1 MKPKLSKSLLAAVL
15 ATFAFIGHTI
25 NAADSISINFYSGDK
40 TINAD
45 TVGEL
50 GGISA
55 SGWNNILGNSGTYSL
70 NNQAG
75 AAAGQLHLTAAQS
88 PWGPGY
94 TGSDVE
100 SILASSYLDLGASNS
115 YSLVLTSDYWIQ
127 DVVLYLSGDGD
138 QFGAVNVNGTSYVGG
153 VDVQGTGAWGNRST
167 WTDDT
172 HYYTGSGELNA
183 DKAIKVTQL
192 LDKITV
198 GNIATGNSTAR
209 ATLAGMQII
218 DRTDESAYATTLGTD
233 TTAAADA
240 TWTKGDVTTA
250 YQDIEANDRLLLVT
264 ADTAGSTMTLAD
276 ADSIKG
282 LGLKANTLTVTSA
295 GTVSASSLHAYQGA
309 TLHFNAALS
318 ENQALSI
325 SGTGEVHLGAATSNV
340 ALTNIGNAYLAA
352 DGNTLASLS
361 NSGTLNINGDTSLTG
376 SYTNT
381 GRVTIAAGKTLSIT
395 STDIGG
401 TSSNPGFVDRFT
413 NIYGEG
419 TLAIAGNVDICVT
432 NDPAGSYEYAQQV
445 QKIAITGNL
454 DINGWGNNN
463 WLVGNGKT
471 LEVTGNA
478 SFQTRQTLTVE
489 TGGALDI
496 SGKLTLGHAASG
508 NNPGHLAIN
517 GGSATV
523 GSLYLREG
531 NGNDS
536 LVMTGGSLEFTD
548 GDIGSVITRDNNAS
562 EVTISGGTLKATQ
575 NSWAIDLGEGGTA
588 MSVGNVT
595 IDTTGDYTITLGHA
609 NLTGTITLNNNAN
622 LILTDASISSLSG
635 FRTDNEISYTGG
647 EVQGNGFAS
656 AATYIIV
663 DGAGD
668 REYTVSYNG
677 STHTLTNGRLIE
689 DAGNGI
695 FYVNTGT
702 ESVSTAVN
710 AAPEGA
716 LTSIILSADTTL
728 NIDTAMG
735 NTTLGVTG
743 AATANI
749 QEGNT
754 LHSSS
759 VTVDEGATLTLQGS
773 GSYTAS
779 AVRSAGKDTVSLY
792 RDGNRVVLDTSEA
805 NRWIGNVIVDSV
817 SNTDYLDL
825 NTLGH
830 EGSTVT
836 LRGSSGYFKQANNGT
851 IATFKANVR
860 LENTT
865 EAAFKVTNGN
875 SGNQSETSPGNHYIF
890 EGSVSGDGN
899 FLYDKSLGDLEIKN
913 RQTFE
918 FAGDVS
924 EWTGKLENLSGLS
937 TFRFTGDATEVNIN
951 TIQTRTNGTNNKMDI
966 EFVHEKEAIVN
977 STITKAS
984 DAGNSRLRLTVQNSD
999 PAGTTFTSSVSVDEL
1014 TIKNDTKAVF
1024 QSTTSTGTLTTET
1037 GSTLTGRVSVA
1048 QSATINGIIDG
1059 GISWAAAEGATNTLI
1074 LNTVYSGDA
1083 SILTSIAV
1091 GSTINFGSEGKI
1103 VLGSEGGHSDA
1114 LQGKDL
1120 ALSASYTLNPAQG
1133 VKTIVTRM
1141 LIEGENIWYR
1151 DKALLDYGNLTLSE
1165 VSDAI
1170 STTRYD
1176 FYSDNTSANDAWVL
1190 NGTTVNI
1197 EDLEVGAYR
1206 YFATTDGGIGVQYV
1220 QYMLPEPS
1228 TATLSL
1234 LALAAL
1240 AARRR
1245 RKG

>member
-45 TVGEL
+45 TAGEL

-75 AAAGQLHLTAAQS
+75 TAAGQLRLTAAQS

-94 TGSDVE
+94 TSSTVE
-100 SILASSYLDLGASNS
+100 SILASSYLDLAASNS

-127 DVVLYLSGDGD
+127 DVVLYLSGDGNK
-138 QFGAVNVNGTSYVGG
+138 FGAVNVNGTSYVGG
-153 VDVQGTGAWGNRST
+153 VDQQGSNEWGNRST

-172 HYYTGSGELNA
+172 HYYTESGDLNT

-192 LDKITV
+192 LDEITV
-198 GNIATGNSTAR
+198 GNIATGSSTAR

-218 DRTDESAYATTLGTD
+218 DRTDESAYATTLGAG

-340 ALTNIGNAYLAA
+340 ALTNIGNAYLEA

-463 WLVGNGKT
+463 WIVGNGKT

-496 SGKLTLGHAASG
+496 SGKLTLGHAESG

-531 NGNDS
+531 AGNDS

-595 IDTTGDYTITLGHA
+595 LDTTGDYTITLGHA

-689 DAGNGI
+689 DASNGI
-695 FYVNTGT
+695 FYVNIGT

-779 AVRSAGKDTVSLY
+779 VVRSDGKDTVSLY

-805 NRWIGNVIVDSV
+805 NRWTGNVIVNSV
-817 SNTDYLDL
+817 SNTKDL
-825 NTLGH
+825 NLNILGH

-836 LRGSSGYFKQANNGT
+836 LRGSAGYFAEAKNG
-851 IATFKANVR
+851 ASLTFKANVR
-860 LENTT
+860 LENTS
-865 EAAFKVTNGN
+865 EAAFKVINGN

-899 FLYDKSLGDLEIKN
+899 FLYDKSLGDHEIKN

-918 FAGDVS
+918 FAGNVS

-951 TIQTRTNGTNNKMDI
+951 TIQTRTNGNNNKMDI
-966 EFVHEKEAIVN
+966 EFVHEKAATVN

-984 DAGNSRLRLTVQNSD
+984 DADNSRLRVTVQNSD
-999 PAGTTFTSSVSVDEL
+999 PAGTTFTSSLSVDEL

-1024 QSTTSTGTLTTET
+1024 QSTTSTGTLATET

-1048 QSATINGIIDG
+1048 QSATINGVIDG

-1120 ALSASYTLNPAQG
+1120 ALAATYTLNPAQG
-1133 VKTIVTRM
+1133 EKTIVTRM
-1141 LIEGENIWYR
+1141 LIEGENIWHR
-1151 DKALLDYGNLTLSE
+1151 DKALLDYGNLTLTEASN
-1165 VSDAI
+1165 A

-1176 FYSDNTSANDAWVL
+1176 FYSDASENDAWVL

-1206 YFATTDGGIGVQYV
+1206 YFATEGGGIGVQYV
-1220 QYMLPEPS
+1220 QHMLPEPS